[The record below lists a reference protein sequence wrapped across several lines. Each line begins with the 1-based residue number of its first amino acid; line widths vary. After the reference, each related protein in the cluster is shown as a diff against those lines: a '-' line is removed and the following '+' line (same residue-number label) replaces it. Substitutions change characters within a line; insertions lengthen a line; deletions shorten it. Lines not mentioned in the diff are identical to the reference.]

1 MAVASAEQ
9 VQVVIT
15 DKGAMAIKRKVIVDP
30 ESGIVAVVE
39 SEIVAVDVGGG
50 RIVTR
55 EQKRVQAIKLDPEE
69 VYTCSN
75 TVYNNYNN

>member
-15 DKGAMAIKRKVIVDP
+15 DKGAMAVKRKVIVDP

-39 SEIVAVDVGGG
+39 TEIVAVDAGGG

-55 EQKRVQAIKLDPEE
+55 EQKRVQAIKLDPEA
-69 VYTCSN
+69 VYT
-75 TVYNNYNN
+75 

>member
-15 DKGAMAIKRKVIVDP
+15 DKGAMAVKRKVIVDP

-39 SEIVAVDVGGG
+39 TEIVAVDAGGG

-55 EQKRVQAIKLDPEE
+55 EQKRVQAIKLDPEA
-69 VYTCSN
+69 VYTYVCSN
-75 TVYNNYNN
+75 TVYN

>member
-15 DKGAMAIKRKVIVDP
+15 DKGAMAVKRKVIVDP

-39 SEIVAVDVGGG
+39 NEIVAVDVGGG